1 MARKI
6 SKNIVDMMITLY
18 NKGVPIVDIAEQL
31 DVNKSTVH
39 KYLNKT
45 GTKKVEY
52 FDSIQAGMRLTDKQ
66 KQQIVDLYKQGIK
79 VQEIAE
85 QVQTSID
92 AIYRH
97 INKIGLKRGVPDEV
111 VKEALYLY
119 TIQKLSVAEVLERT
133 GMSQPTF
140 YRKLKKYK
148 EETGG

>member
-1 MARKI
+1 MAKPI
-6 SKNIVDMMITLY
+6 PKSIVDMMITLY

-31 DVNKSTVH
+31 NVNKSTVH

-45 GTKKVEY
+45 GTKEVEY
-52 FDSIQAGMRLTDKQ
+52 FDSVQAGMRLTANQ
-66 KQQIVDLYKQGIK
+66 KEQILQLYKDGVK
-79 VQEIAE
+79 VQEIAD
-85 QVQTSID
+85 QVETSVD

-97 INKIGLKRGVPDEV
+97 IRKEGLKRGVPDEV

-119 TIQKLSVAEVLERT
+119 TIQKLTVAEVLERT